1 MTGGLGIVD
10 AGLTAVATLATLGV
24 VLVTRNTLKAS
35 REANEQLRQS
45 EASLRTVATATQAS
59 AKTSE
64 DSARVLSALHESPV
78 RDANVARALREAEL
92 ARRAFYRYRELEAI
106 RLQLSVAGIANPINH
121 PHPGSAPWRST
132 ASGWAASS
140 TATLARVLH
149 VDCPRSF

>member
-45 EASLRTVATATQAS
+45 EA
-59 AKTSE
+59 
-64 DSARVLSALHESPV
+64 SARVLSALHESPV